1 MCCYMNLI
9 KGPFES
15 RQQATHTAHS
25 THTHTHVYNERAHT
39 WVLTPINE
47 VTHNCKGFNFNKF
60 TLPAVSVSVGLSV
73 LAAGVHKCTQV
84 CATKRVSLSTR
95 LESSVCV
102 CVLENCMQI
111 VVNGDMKKWST
122 AFRNQTLIAM
132 HDMSGQPQ
140 SQHQAL
146 LYPTYFALLMPTF
159 VLHLFT
165 WPHLGSAGFAGS
177 VGGANFCQLN
187 ALP

>member
-15 RQQATHTAHS
+15 RQQATYSAHS
-25 THTHTHVYNERAHT
+25 THTHAHVYNERAHT

-60 TLPAVSVSVGLSV
+60 TLPAVSVSVCLSV

-95 LESSVCV
+95 LESSVFV

-111 VVNGDMKKWST
+111 VVNDNVDMKKWST

-140 SQHQAL
+140 TQHQATLPTL
-146 LYPTYFALLMPTF
+146 LCL
-159 VLHLFT
+159 
-165 WPHLGSAGFAGS
+165 
-177 VGGANFCQLN
+177 C
-187 ALP
+187 LPLCCICSPGRI

>member
-15 RQQATHTAHS
+15 RQQATHSAHH
-25 THTHTHVYNERAHT
+25 THKLKHTHTHAYYERAHT

-60 TLPAVSVSVGLSV
+60 TLPAVSVCLSV

-95 LESSVCV
+95 LESSAPVCV
-102 CVLENCMQI
+102 CVRPEKIACKSSWTATWKNDQQPSEIKRWLQCMTCQ
-111 VVNGDMKKWST
+111 GSP
-122 AFRNQTLIAM
+122 RPR
-132 HDMSGQPQ
+132 PQ
-140 SQHQAL
+140 A
-146 LYPTYFALLMPTF
+146 
-159 VLHLFT
+159 
-165 WPHLGSAGFAGS
+165 
-177 VGGANFCQLN
+177 
-187 ALP
+187 